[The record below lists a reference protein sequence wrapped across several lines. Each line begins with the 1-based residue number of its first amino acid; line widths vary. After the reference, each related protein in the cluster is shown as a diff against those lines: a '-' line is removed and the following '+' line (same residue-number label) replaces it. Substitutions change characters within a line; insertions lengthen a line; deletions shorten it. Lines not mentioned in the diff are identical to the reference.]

1 MSEFLWSVVCGQHHH
16 YILYISREAQAVA
29 KGLTI
34 EDGEDIPPA
43 EKRKQILKRI
53 REWERFEANCHM
65 LKELEREKKKLK
77 KQLEEKKRR
86 RNSLGHQMT
95 QGNKRSQELAEPQHS
110 LRKAQS
116 IADPLSPVEDDRM

>member
-1 MSEFLWSVVCGQHHH
+1 MGSVPCNIP
-16 YILYISREAQAVA
+16 YLSREAQAVA

-34 EDGEDIPPA
+34 EEGEDIPPA

-86 RNSLGHQMT
+86 RNSLGYQMT
-95 QGNKRSQELAEPQHS
+95 QRTKRSQELTEPKHS

-116 IADPLSPVEDDRM
+116 IADPLSPVEDDGM

>member
-1 MSEFLWSVVCGQHHH
+1 MSFCGHHRH
-16 YILYISREAQAVA
+16 NILCISREAQAVA

-34 EDGEDIPPA
+34 EEGEEIPPA

-86 RNSLGHQMT
+86 RNSLGVQLT
-95 QGNKRSQELAEPQHS
+95 RTKRSQEWTEHQHS

-116 IADPLSPVEDDRM
+116 IADPLSPVEDDGR

>member
-1 MSEFLWSVVCGQHHH
+1 M
-16 YILYISREAQAVA
+16 
-29 KGLTI
+29 TI
-34 EDGEDIPPA
+34 EDGEEIPPA

-95 QGNKRSQELAEPQHS
+95 ERTKRSQELSEPPHS

-116 IADPLSPVEDDRM
+116 IADPLSPVEDKGM